1 LNNSGPVK
9 IAGVMMVSLLLILPL
24 IIAFPLNGNRKAADG
39 CRSCGLHG
47 NNGQQASSST
57 PEIKRLEG
65 REKEK

>member
-1 LNNSGPVK
+1 
-9 IAGVMMVSLLLILPL
+9 MMVSLLLILPL